1 MPIRAI
7 FFDVGETLIDETRL
21 MHGWADTMGVDRAE
35 FLAALDD
42 IIAKGENHRPLFDRL
57 RPGFDVRAAAA
68 ERKRS
73 GTDFRIEARDLY
85 ADARPCLSELTQDG
99 WFVGI
104 AGNQPPR
111 RRRRSNC
118 SALRPDFITTSAE
131 LGVDNLRW
139 ISFAR
144 PSPRACAMSDFDPAE
159 VLYVGDRL
167 DNDVIPA
174 RSFGMKTALLERG
187 PWGRNHVRLPDAA
200 LADFILKDL
209 AGLPALLREISA
221 RAETRRGS
229 LLPDGER

>member
-21 MHGWADTMGVDRAE
+21 LHGWADTMGVDRAE
-35 FLAALDD
+35 FIAVLDD
-42 IIAKGENHRPLFDRL
+42 IIAKGENYRSLFERL

-68 ERKRS
+68 ERKRT

-85 ADARPCLSELTQDG
+85 ADAKPCLSTLTQDG

-104 AGNQPPR
+104 AGNQPPTAKAALE
-111 RRRRSNC
+111 SFGL
-118 SALRPDFITTSAE
+118 SANLITTSAE
-131 LGVDNLRW
+131 LGVDK
-139 ISFAR
+139 
-144 PSPRACAMSDFDPAE
+144 PSLEFFRKMLAMSEFDPVE

-187 PWGRNHVRLPDAA
+187 PWGRNHVQWPDAA

-209 AGLPALLREISA
+209 TTLPALMR
-221 RAETRRGS
+221 
-229 LLPDGER
+229 DVK

>member
-21 MHGWADTMGVDRAE
+21 LHGWADTMGVDRAE
-35 FLAALDD
+35 FIATLDD
-42 IIAKGENHRPLFDRL
+42 IIAKGENYRVLFERL

-68 ERKRS
+68 ERKRN

-104 AGNQPPR
+104 AGNQPPTAKA
-111 RRRRSNC
+111 
-118 SALRPDFITTSAE
+118 ALESFGLAAGLITTSAE
-131 LGVDNLRW
+131 LGVDK
-139 ISFAR
+139 
-144 PSPRACAMSDFDPAE
+144 PSPDFFRKTLALSDFDPGE

-187 PWGRNHVRLPDAA
+187 PWGRNHVRWTDAT

-209 AGLPALLREISA
+209 AGLPALLREMKPES
-221 RAETRRGS
+221 
-229 LLPDGER
+229 

>member
-21 MHGWADTMGVDRAE
+21 LHGWADTMGVDRAE
-35 FLAALDD
+35 FLAVLDD
-42 IIAKGENHRPLFDRL
+42 VIAKGENYRGIFERL
-57 RPGFDVRAAAA
+57 RPGFDVRAAVA
-68 ERKRS
+68 ERKKN

-85 ADARPCLSELTQDG
+85 TDARPCLSELTQDG

-104 AGNQPPR
+104 AGNQPPTAKA
-111 RRRRSNC
+111 
-118 SALRPDFITTSAE
+118 ALESFGLEARLITTSAE
-131 LGVDNLRW
+131 LGVDK
-139 ISFAR
+139 
-144 PSPRACAMSDFDPAE
+144 PSPEFFRKTLAKTLATPDFDPSE

-187 PWGRNHVRLPDAA
+187 PWGRNHVSWPDAA

-209 AGLPALLREISA
+209 AGLPSLLREIKRES
-221 RAETRRGS
+221 
-229 LLPDGER
+229 

>member
-21 MHGWADTMGVDRAE
+21 LHGWADTMGVDRAE
-35 FLAALDD
+35 FLAVLDD
-42 IIAKGENHRPLFDRL
+42 VIAKGENYRGIFERL
-57 RPGFDVRAAAA
+57 QPGFDVRAAVA
-68 ERKRS
+68 ERKKS

-85 ADARPCLSELTQDG
+85 ADARPCLTELTQDG

-104 AGNQPPR
+104 AGNQPPTAKA
-111 RRRRSNC
+111 
-118 SALRPDFITTSAE
+118 ALESFGLEARLITTSAE
-131 LGVDNLRW
+131 LGVDK
-139 ISFAR
+139 
-144 PSPRACAMSDFDPAE
+144 PSPDFFRKTLAKTRDKTLATPDFDPAE

-187 PWGRNHVRLPDAA
+187 PWGRNHVSWPDAA

-209 AGLPALLREISA
+209 AGLPALLREIKRES
-221 RAETRRGS
+221 
-229 LLPDGER
+229 